1 MRYLIYFLLIAAI
14 GLMIYSL
21 TFVNYDDLFSD
32 ENKFGLIGF
41 GASLSMT
48 ILLLILIQSRKLKQQ
63 YDKRSK

>member
-1 MRYLIYFLLIAAI
+1 MKYLIYFLLLASV

-41 GASLSMT
+41 GASLCTT
-48 ILLLILIQSRKLKQQ
+48 ILLLILIQSRKLKDE
-63 YDKRSK
+63 YDKRSR